1 MSGVAPEVAVFIA
14 GHRVGRLATA
24 DKSGAPYVVPVCY
37 AYDRDSGR
45 IYTALDMKPKSVGG
59 SRLKRVRNIRENPN
73 VALVIDDYSE
83 DWGELAYVM
92 ALGTA
97 TILEA
102 GDERQRAED
111 LLRQKYEQYAELLE
125 AGCAVIRIAPRRVTG
140 WGRMFAQVGA
150 KTKG

>member
-1 MSGVAPEVAVFIA
+1 MSGIAREMAAFIA
-14 GHRVGRLATA
+14 GRRVGRLATV

-37 AYDRDSGR
+37 AYDWGSGR
-45 IYTALDMKPKSVGG
+45 VYTAIDLKPKSVGV

-73 VALVIDDYSE
+73 VALVVDDYSE

-97 TILEA
+97 TVLEE
-102 GDERQRAED
+102 GEERQRAED
-111 LLRQKYEQYAELLE
+111 LLREKYSQYAEMLE

-140 WGRMFAQVGA
+140 WGKGFGQAVA
-150 KTKG
+150 K